1 MRHYFV
7 ELMGT
12 FFLTLAV
19 AITGNPI
26 AIGFMFMAMYYIGEG
41 VSGGYYNPALAV
53 AAWMRGVLKV
63 DELLIYAAVQSVG
76 AFLGIWFFKALTGNV
91 FMPDVM
97 ADLSMGLAIFVE
109 VLLALVFALVL
120 LTVATSKEYKGS
132 VVNGAVM
139 GLTLAAVLYIGS
151 GIVNPAIAVG
161 AYLGQVFSDGG
172 ALSREL
178 LFVYIC
184 SPLVGGAF
192 AALVYD
198 YIHKK

>member
-26 AIGFMFMAMYYIGEG
+26 AIGFMFMAMYYVGEG

-63 DELLIYAAVQSVG
+63 EEALIYAGVQSIG
-76 AFLGIWFFKALTGNV
+76 AFLAIWFFKALTGDV
-91 FMPDVM
+91 FMPGMV
-97 ADLSMGLAIFVE
+97 ADLSMGMAISIE
-109 VLLALVFALVL
+109 VLLAFVFALVL
-120 LTVATSKEYKGS
+120 LSVATSKEYKGS

-139 GLTLAAVLYIGS
+139 GMTLAALLYVGS
-151 GIVNPAIAVG
+151 GIINPAIAVG
-161 AYLGQVFSDGG
+161 AYLGQLFSDGG
-172 ALSREL
+172 ALSHDL

>member
-19 AITGNPI
+19 AMTGNAI
-26 AIGFMFMAMYYIGEG
+26 AIGFMYMAMYYIGEG
-41 VSGGYYNPALAV
+41 VSGGYYNPALSI

-63 DELLIYAAVQSVG
+63 EEFLIYAGAQSIG
-76 AFLGIWFFKALTGNV
+76 AFLAVWLFKVLSGNV
-91 FMPDVM
+91 FMPAVV
-97 ADLSMGLAIFVE
+97 ANLSMGLAIFME
-109 VLLALVFALVL
+109 VLLMLVFALVL
-120 LTVATSKEYKGS
+120 LTLATSKEYKGS

-139 GLTLAAVLYIGS
+139 GLTLAAILYVGNS
-151 GIVNPAIAVG
+151 IVNPAIAIG
-161 AYLGQVFSDGG
+161 AYIGQLFSDGS

-192 AALVYD
+192 AALLYD